1 MFSFYFLF
9 PSVACVKDMFR
20 MHEAPTFSITALKDF
35 LMQSQQRII
44 LFSAFFPVFN
54 SLSSL
59 HYLTL
64 EELVVL
70 NSVSVCMVLCHF
82 PCP

>member
-54 SLSSL
+54 SLSSR
-59 HYLTL
+59 HYLPL

-70 NSVSVCMVLCHF
+70 NSVSVGMVFCHF

>member
-20 MHEAPTFSITALKDF
+20 MHEAPTFSIAALKDF
-35 LMQSQQRII
+35 LIQSQQRII

-59 HYLTL
+59 PNHMSSLVNLTI
-64 EELVVL
+64 
-70 NSVSVCMVLCHF
+70 SPYDST
-82 PCP
+82 